1 MATGALLAP
10 LWVGLPCQSSR
21 EGKKPDPALY
31 LKVDEKITR
40 QWTDNYFNRKDYLK
54 TPAGRLISRFYCIQ
68 DSESSTASYGPNL
81 KNLLDLSQ
89 EVAESKV
96 SEESN
101 L

>member
-40 QWTDNYFNRKDYLK
+40 Q
-54 TPAGRLISRFYCIQ
+54 
-68 DSESSTASYGPNL
+68 
-81 KNLLDLSQ
+81 
-89 EVAESKV
+89 
-96 SEESN
+96 
-101 L
+101 